1 MDAANTKTECLR
13 QNLLGAMTKRPI
25 MMVLLIGIIFSLS
38 SCGTAQAASG
48 PKESPDTQAAQTAAE
63 TESAGASDTTS
74 ESASAQTE
82 DDTTTVQEKTTNT
95 EPKEAPAETTEE
107 EPEAMLQMKIGETKV
122 KVNWEDNDSVAALKE
137 LCKDAP
143 LTIQMSMYGGFEQVG
158 PLGTRLPSDDV
169 QTTTASGDIMLYSG
183 SQIVVFYGSN
193 SWAYTRLGHIEDQD
207 SAGMTALL
215 GNGDVTITI
224 SMETVE

>member
-1 MDAANTKTECLR
+1 
-13 QNLLGAMTKRPI
+13 
-25 MMVLLIGIIFSLS
+25 
-38 SCGTAQAASG
+38 
-48 PKESPDTQAAQTAAE
+48 
-63 TESAGASDTTS
+63 
-74 ESASAQTE
+74 
-82 DDTTTVQEKTTNT
+82 
-95 EPKEAPAETTEE
+95 
-107 EPEAMLQMKIGETKV
+107 MLQMKIGETKV

-215 GNGDVTITI
+215 
-224 SMETVE
+224 SAS